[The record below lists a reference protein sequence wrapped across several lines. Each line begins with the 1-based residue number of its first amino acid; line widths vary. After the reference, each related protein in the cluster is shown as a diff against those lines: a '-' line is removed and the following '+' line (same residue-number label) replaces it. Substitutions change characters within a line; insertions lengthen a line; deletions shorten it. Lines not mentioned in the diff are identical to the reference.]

1 MITKTTYRHQQPLL
15 AISAILLLGLF
26 APPPTS
32 TLATSTG
39 LNNIPTADTPGD
51 RQLVF
56 QSFVNIRDERQD
68 DWFLGFKG
76 GLRPGKLRFEYGAD
90 GRIGEGNSQSAVLQF
105 KFAVALSELL
115 ESEQNLPMVALGVA
129 NLALTSN
136 DRDEVGQ
143 PAIFPVLTHD
153 FGWFRGHAGY
163 QFQHDN
169 DTAFFGFDKTIELFD
184 RDLMLRTDFIQID
197 GRDQWLGSA
206 GFIYFIH
213 EHLALESW
221 ASFPF
226 DHGEPT
232 FTLKLNLSFTF

>member
-1 MITKTTYRHQQPLL
+1 MIPNTTRRHHQPLL
-15 AISAILLLGLF
+15 TLSAIVLFGLF
-26 APPPTS
+26 APPSTP

-39 LNNIPTADTPGD
+39 LNNIPTADTPGN
-51 RQLVF
+51 RELVF
-56 QSFVNIRDERQD
+56 QSFVNIHDERHD
-68 DWFLGFKG
+68 DWFLGFNG
-76 GLRPGKLRFEYGAD
+76 GLRPGSLSFEYGAD
-90 GRIGEGNSQSAVLQF
+90 GRIGEGDSQPAVLQF
-105 KFAVALSELL
+105 KVAVALSELF
-115 ESEQNLPMVALGVA
+115 ESDQNLPMGALGVA
-129 NLALTSN
+129 NLAITSS

-163 QFQHDN
+163 QFQNDN
-169 DTAFFGFDKTIELFD
+169 ETAFFGFDKTIELFD

-197 GRDQWLGSA
+197 DRDQWLGSA